1 MASRRNKEG
10 GSPGKNSGAKGG
22 SGCNCGKKGERKE
35 QKINKGPLPLLILF
49 FARRREK
56 IRSFFAAAPKGTPL
70 HGKRSE
76 EAGDSTKDNSA

>member
-1 MASRRNKEG
+1 MGRKEG
-10 GSPGKNSGAKGG
+10 AAATVH
-22 SGCNCGKKGERKE
+22 GKKGGRKE
-35 QKINKGPLPLLILF
+35 QKINKGPPSLPLLTLL

-56 IRSFFAAAPKGTPL
+56 IRSFCAAAPKGTPPP